1 MKKGRLLTKG
11 LSILLCLMMVV
22 SLAGCASS
30 SASEPAVEEPAAE
43 EAALYTPGTYTGTA
57 EGINGDI
64 TMEVVVDENEIKAI
78 TAVEHKESPGISDAA
93 FEQIPQAIIEGQT
106 LAVDS
111 VAGASFSSA
120 GIIEAVTLALTEA
133 GADIEALTYRE
144 EVVDTESS
152 ASREVEEYETE
163 VVVVGA
169 GGAGLAAAVSAHQ
182 NGAKVIVLEKMPK
195 IGGNTIM
202 SGSAF
207 NCVDPSRQEP
217 LGIEDSI
224 DLHYQQT
231 YEGGD
236 KKGNPVMIRTLV
248 ENGYPTL
255 QWLESMGMEF
265 KDHVFTVL
273 GGLWPRAH
281 KPVMPLGTGYIATY
295 ENYIN
300 EHSDDIQILLD
311 TKVKELMVQD
321 GRVIGI
327 KADGK
332 EKEIIVHASKGVVM
346 ASGGFGANVEMRVAY
361 NTIWNDLSTLNTT
374 NHPGATGDGIVMA
387 EEIGAKLVG
396 MEYIQLLPMGDPK
409 TGSLLGN
416 IEQGVENRMFV
427 NDQGNRFVNEG
438 ARRDV
443 MTAALLEQT
452 DQHMW
457 IVLDKHS
464 YPDGQTRNNFNEVID
479 DLVEAGRAYK
489 ADTLEDLAAQIGVD
503 PANLVAAVDSFNA
516 GVENG
521 TDEFGRTLFDQKIDT
536 PPYYAGAR
544 VPTVHHTM
552 GGIEI
557 DPEARVLDANGNAIP
572 GFYAAGE
579 VTGGIH
585 GANRLGGNALVDIA
599 VFGKIAGESVA
610 LEK

>member
-1 MKKGRLLTKG
+1 VKKGRFITKG
-11 LSILLCLMMVV
+11 LSLLLCLMMIV
-22 SLAGCASS
+22 SLAGCAST
-30 SASEPAVEEPAAE
+30 SASEPTVEEPAVEE
-43 EAALYTPGTYTGTA
+43 ALYTPGTYTGTA
-57 EGINGDI
+57 AGINGDI
-64 TMEVVVDENEIKAI
+64 TMEVVVEANEITAI
-78 TAVEHKESPGISDAA
+78 TALEHKESPGISDAA
-93 FEQIPQAIIEGQT
+93 FEEIPKAIIEGQT

-111 VAGASFSSA
+111 IAGATYSSA
-120 GIIEAVTLALTEA
+120 GIIEAVALALTDA
-133 GADIEALTYRE
+133 GADIEALSFKE
-144 EVVDTESS
+144 PEVDAESG
-152 ASREVEEYETE
+152 ASKEVEEYETE
-163 VVVVGA
+163 VLVVGA

-202 SGSAF
+202 SGSAY
-207 NCVDPSRQEP
+207 NCVDPSRQEA
-217 LGIEDSI
+217 LGIEDSVE
-224 DLHYQQT
+224 LHYQQT
-231 YEGGD
+231 FEGGD
-236 KKGNPVMIRTLV
+236 EAGNPEMIRTFV
-248 ENGYPTL
+248 ENAYPAL

-265 KDHVFTVL
+265 KGRIFTVL

-281 KPVMPLGTGYIATY
+281 KPVLPLGTGYIGTY

-300 EHSDDIQILLD
+300 EHSDDIQVILNAD
-311 TKVKELMVQD
+311 VFEIMMD
-321 GRVIGI
+321 GDRVIGV

-332 EKEIIVHASKGVVM
+332 EKEIIVHASKGVVL
-346 ASGGFGANVEMRVAY
+346 ATGGFGANVEMRVAY
-361 NTIWNDLSTLNTT
+361 NTIWSDLSTLKTT
-374 NHPGATGDGIVMA
+374 NHPGATGDGI
-387 EEIGAKLVG
+387 ELAKAVNANLVG

-427 NDQGNRFVNEG
+427 NNEGNRFVDEG
-438 ARRDV
+438 QRRDV
-443 MTAALLEQT
+443 MTAALLDQP

-464 YPDGQTRNNFNEVID
+464 YPTGDTKNNFNEAID
-479 DLVEAGRAYK
+479 DLVEAGRAFK
-489 ADTLEDLAAQIGVD
+489 ADTLEELAAQIGVD
-503 PANLVAAVDSFNA
+503 PANLVAAVDSFNK

-521 TDEFGRTLFDQKIDT
+521 SDEFGRTLFDQKIDT

-557 DPEARVLDANGNAIP
+557 NPLTQVLDTEGNVIK
-572 GFYAAGE
+572 GLYAAGE

-585 GANRLGGNALVDIA
+585 GKNRLGGNALPDTA
-599 VFGKIAGESVA
+599 VFGRIAGESAA

>member
-1 MKKGRLLTKG
+1 MKKTNGFKKV
-11 LSILLCLMMVV
+11 LSILLCLVMVMSV
-22 SLAGCASS
+22 AGCSSS
-30 SASEPAVEEPAAE
+30 SAAEPTAPEAVVEET
-43 EAALYTPGTYTGTA
+43 LFTPGTYTGTA
-57 EGINGDI
+57 AGINGDI
-64 TMEVVVDENEIKAI
+64 TMEVVVDGNAI
-78 TAVEHKESPGISDAA
+78 TAINAIEHKESPGISDAA
-93 FEQIPQAIIEGQT
+93 FEEIPQAIIDGQT
-106 LAVDS
+106 LAVDM
-111 VAGASFSSA
+111 VAGATFSSE
-120 GIIEAVTLALTEA
+120 GIFEAVTLALTEA
-133 GADIEALTYRE
+133 GADIEALSYKE
-144 EVVDTESS
+144 EVADDETG
-152 ASREVEEYETE
+152 ASKEVVEYETE
-163 VVVVGA
+163 VLVVGA

-182 NGAKVIVLEKMPK
+182 NGANVIVLEKMPK
-195 IGGNTIM
+195 MGGNTIM

-224 DLHYQQT
+224 DLHFQQT

-236 KKGNPVMIRTLV
+236 EEGNPVMIRTLV

-273 GGLWPRAH
+273 GGMWPRAH
-281 KPVMPLGTGYIATY
+281 KPVMPLGTGYIDTY
-295 ENYIN
+295 ERYIN
-300 EHSDDIQILLD
+300 EHSEDIQVLLNAD
-311 TKVKELMVQD
+311 VFEIMMED
-321 GRVIGI
+321 GRVIGV

-346 ASGGFGANVEMRVAY
+346 ATGGFGANVEMRVAY

-387 EEIGAKLVG
+387 EEIGANLVG
-396 MEYIQLLPMGDPK
+396 MEAIQLLPMGDPK

-416 IEQGVENRMFV
+416 IEQGVENRIFV

-443 MTAALLEQT
+443 MTAALLEQSDT
-452 DQHMW
+452 HMW

-479 DLVEAGRAYK
+479 DLVEAGRAYQ

-503 PANLVAAVDSFNA
+503 PASLVAAADSFNA

-521 TDEFGRTLFDQKIDT
+521 TDEFGRTLYDQKIDT
-536 PPYYAGAR
+536 PPFYAGAR

-552 GGIEI
+552 GGILI
-557 DPEARVLDANGNAIP
+557 DTETRVLDADGNVIP